1 MSSIPSE
8 AIAYFE
14 NAIYLPMLIKI
25 LEKDL
30 STIEVSPFKLKRPY
44 TNMIDQAIKNAQA
57 ELKKSNIYLK
67 RNNMKLIK
75 KGMDKDFTEYVF
87 YSGGYEDLRRYL
99 NIRLRNRTEELMS
112 EYFSMTGVEVK

>member
-1 MSSIPSE
+1 MPAIPVESLTH
-8 AIAYFE
+8 FE

-30 STIEVSPFKLKRPY
+30 LTIEISPFKLKRPY
-44 TNMIDQAIKNAQA
+44 TNMIDQAIKNAQT

-67 RNNMKLIK
+67 RNNMRLFK

-99 NIRLRNRTEELMS
+99 NIRLRNRTDELMS
-112 EYFSMTGVEVK
+112 EYFALTEV

>member
-1 MSSIPSE
+1 MPAIPNESIPH
-8 AIAYFE
+8 FE

-30 STIEVSPFKLKRPY
+30 LTIEVSQIKLKRPY
-44 TNMIDQAIKNAQA
+44 TKMIDQATKSAQV

-67 RNNMKLIK
+67 RNNMQLVK
-75 KGMDKDFTEYVF
+75 KGSDKEFTEYTF
-87 YSGGYEDLRRYL
+87 INMAHEDHRRYS

-112 EYFSMTGVEVK
+112 EYFALTEV